1 MLGQVPQ
8 ALACTQ
14 SILLAQ
20 LDLVTIQGYHSANK
34 KENPRHLRVFIL
46 SGILVLCVF
55 LCIVIVCMRRSGDNS
70 WELSLPFRYGIFVC
84 GSPFTHRAISLVG
97 FYGFVRARLTVG
109 PKQLGDS
116 IKLDLQSS
124 QLVSFC

>member
-70 WELSLPFRYGIFVC
+70 WELSLPFHCGIFVC

-97 FYGFVRARLTVG
+97 FYVLYVR
-109 PKQLGDS
+109 
-116 IKLDLQSS
+116 DLLWGQNNWGIQSS
-124 QLVSFC
+124 WICSLVN

>member
-34 KENPRHLRVFIL
+34 KENPRHLRVFIWHSCAVCL
-46 SGILVLCVF
+46 LVHCHSVHAE
-55 LCIVIVCMRRSGDNS
+55 IR
-70 WELSLPFRYGIFVC
+70 
-84 GSPFTHRAISLVG
+84 
-97 FYGFVRARLTVG
+97 
-109 PKQLGDS
+109 
-116 IKLDLQSS
+116 
-124 QLVSFC
+124 